1 MTAKDG
7 LTVKR
12 ANPVVVKKERSVEDI
27 LLVGLLWRSVLPLQR
42 RRNHLNVLAGKIRK
56 LTVD

>member
-27 LLVGLLWRSVLPLQR
+27 LLVDLLWRSVLPLQR
-42 RRNHLNVLAGKIRK
+42 KRNHLSVLAGRIRR